1 MRCDQVDKLLI
12 DYLEGELGPT
22 DAASVREH
30 IDVCRAC
37 AAEAAAFE
45 STRDLLR
52 NDGYVEPSPFY
63 WTRFNARL
71 RQRMGRRSIWAGA
84 DDRWGV
90 LVPRLAPVAVAALCF
105 AVGMWIGLSPTGS
118 VDGMV
123 GGARTPDF
131 GASFADGPVVSPR
144 SKALVESGSTAA
156 EFAYAADTLAPY
168 SFEPP
173 TERSEMMLA
182 SSEEEAEFE
191 QRLVHR
197 LLRD

>member
-1 MRCDQVDKLLI
+1 MRCQQVDRLLL
-12 DYLEGELGPT
+12 DYLEGELS
-22 DAASVREH
+22 AAESAAVREH
-30 IDVCRAC
+30 LAECTAC

-45 STRDLLR
+45 STRELLR

-71 RQRMGRRSIWAGA
+71 RQRMRRGGAWVGA

-90 LVPRLAPVAVAALCF
+90 LFPRLAPVAVAALCF
-105 AVGMWIGLSPTGS
+105 AVGMWIGLSPSGS
-118 VDGMV
+118 VDGTV
-123 GGARTPDF
+123 GGA
-131 GASFADGPVVSPR
+131 GAPGYGVGLAQGPVVSPR
-144 SKALVESGSTAA
+144 SKGLVESGTTPS
-156 EFAYAADTLAPY
+156 ELIYAADTLAPY
-168 SFEPP
+168 SYEPP
-173 TERSEMMLA
+173 TERSEMTLA